1 MSCFLLRLLRLQQS
15 NACVVTLD
23 ILDIIALILYCN
35 IMEVTLGIHDIIS
48 LIENKTHQL
57 VKDNYEQLISCPEN
71 ESSPKNDKY
80 EHNRTLNWP

>member
-1 MSCFLLRLLRLQQS
+1 
-15 NACVVTLD
+15 
-23 ILDIIALILYCN
+23 
-35 IMEVTLGIHDIIS
+35 MEVTLGIHDIIT